1 MGMGENMVEQQLDDF
16 MTEEG
21 YTKVPSNLPEFIFYY
36 YTENNYVNVFHV
48 IYCEKNLYIT
58 EEQYQHIKSKIKDF
72 FKEKKMDDVHIMSL
86 IVSREAEKGK
96 RICKEDPFCWI
107 IDPVNDRL
115 VVYENQVGDF
125 YGMRNKIECFL
136 SQVSASGQETEDGEG
151 DTDRAVK
158 HDSRFRIPYVTTFL
172 VAANILVFLI
182 CTFTGDLL
190 YNEGAFNAGM
200 FWEDREYY
208 RILTST
214 FLHWDIDHLVSNM
227 IVLYYLGEVVEK
239 HFGGIKYSVIYL
251 CAGILGNLLSAAY
264 EVYKGIYISS
274 AGASGAVFGV
284 IGALFVLVCVHKGH
298 LEQITMGRLLFM
310 IGYSLYSGFAGSGIN
325 NAAHIG
331 GFISGVVIAFVL
343 WGLERKT
350 GWE

>member
-1 MGMGENMVEQQLDDF
+1 
-16 MTEEG
+16 
-21 YTKVPSNLPEFIFYY
+21 
-36 YTENNYVNVFHV
+36 
-48 IYCEKNLYIT
+48 
-58 EEQYQHIKSKIKDF
+58 
-72 FKEKKMDDVHIMSL
+72 MDDVHIMSL

-310 IGYSLYSGFAGSGIN
+310 FVYPLYSGFAGSGIN